1 MYYDISLP
9 YYPGMVVFPGDPV
22 FASEE
27 VLQIERGDV
36 CNLSRVS
43 FGSHTGTHF
52 DAPKHFFDDG
62 LTVDRISLDHFIGNA
77 KVCEIMGKP
86 EITENDLVVLGLQ
99 KDGIVLIKTDNS
111 KWDDAQRLK
120 THQFHPNFVALTPGA
135 ARYLVETGIKTVG
148 VDYFSVESSGNEG
161 FPVHKTL
168 LGNGIIIIEGL
179 VLGAI
184 APREYRMAGLP
195 LNIQNGNGS
204 PIRVVLFDTS
214 C

>member
-9 YYPGMVVFPGDPV
+9 YFPGMVVFPGDPV
-22 FASEE
+22 FTSEE
-27 VLQIERGDV
+27 ILQIQSGDV

-62 LTVDRISLDHFIGNA
+62 LSVDRISLDHFMGKA
-77 KVCEIMGKP
+77 RVCEIMGKP
-86 EITENDLVVLGLQ
+86 EITETDLAAQGLRQ
-99 KDGIVLIKTDNS
+99 GEIVLIKTDNS
-111 KWDDAQRLK
+111 LWDEDQRLK
-120 THQFHPNFVALTPGA
+120 IHEFHTKFVTLTLGA
-135 ARYLVETGIKTVG
+135 ARYLLETGIKTVG
-148 VDYFSVESSGNEG
+148 VDYFSVESSGG
-161 FPVHKTL
+161 KDFPVHKTL

-184 APREYRMAGLP
+184 TPGEYRMTGLP

-204 PIRVVLFDTS
+204 PIRVVLFDN
-214 C
+214 

>member
-1 MYYDISLP
+1 MVYDISLP
-9 YYPGMVVFPGDPV
+9 YFPGMVVFPGDPV
-22 FASEE
+22 FTTEE
-27 VLQIERGDV
+27 ILQIQNGDV

-62 LTVDRISLDHFIGNA
+62 LTVDRISLDHFIGKA
-77 KVCEIMGKP
+77 RVCEIMGKP
-86 EITENDLVVLGLQ
+86 EITETDLEAQGL
-99 KDGIVLIKTDNS
+99 KKGEIILLKTDNS
-111 KWDDAQRLK
+111 RWDEAQQFK
-120 THQFHPNFVALTPGA
+120 THEFRWDFTVLTPGA

-148 VDYFSVESSGNEG
+148 VDYFSVESSGDHN

-179 VLGAI
+179 VLKAI
-184 APREYRMAGLP
+184 APGEYRMTGLP

-204 PIRVVLFDTS
+204 PIRIVLFDT
-214 C
+214 

>member
-9 YYPGMVVFPGDPV
+9 YFPGMVVFPGDPA
-22 FASEE
+22 FATEE
-27 VLQIERGDV
+27 ILQIKNGDI

-62 LTVDRISLDHFIGNA
+62 LTVDRISLDHFIGKA
-77 KVCEIMGKP
+77 RVCEIMGKP
-86 EITENDLVVLGLQ
+86 EITRTDLEAQELEKGE
-99 KDGIVLIKTDNS
+99 IILIKTDNS
-111 KWDDAQRLK
+111 RWDEVQRLK
-120 THQFHPNFVALTPGA
+120 THEFRKDFVALSPGA
-135 ARYLVETGIKTVG
+135 ARYLVEAGIKTVG
-148 VDYFSVESSGNEG
+148 VDYFSVENSGDHD
-161 FPVHKTL
+161 FPVHRTL

-184 APREYRMAGLP
+184 APGEYRMTGLP

-204 PIRVVLFDTS
+204 PIRVVLFDI
-214 C
+214 